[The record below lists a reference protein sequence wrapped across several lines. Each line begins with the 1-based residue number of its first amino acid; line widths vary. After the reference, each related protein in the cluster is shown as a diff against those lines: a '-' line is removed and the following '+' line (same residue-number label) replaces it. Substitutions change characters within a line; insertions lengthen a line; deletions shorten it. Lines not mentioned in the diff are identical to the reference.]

1 MSERLRS
8 AAGTD
13 RRRRAERGGRR
24 AEALAVWLLRLKGYR
39 IVAQRMR
46 TPVGE
51 IDIVA
56 RRGSVL
62 ALVEVKH
69 RPDPESGMEA
79 VTPRQQKRIRSA
91 ARWFLAARPEFAA
104 FCLRFDVI
112 LSWRGWHLR
121 HIPAAFAP
129 DHDTIGLP

>member
-1 MSERLRS
+1 
-8 AAGTD
+8 
-13 RRRRAERGGRR
+13 
-24 AEALAVWLLRLKGYR
+24 
-39 IVAQRMR
+39 MR

-69 RPDPESGMEA
+69 RPDPESALEA

-112 LSWRGWHLR
+112 LSWQGWRLR